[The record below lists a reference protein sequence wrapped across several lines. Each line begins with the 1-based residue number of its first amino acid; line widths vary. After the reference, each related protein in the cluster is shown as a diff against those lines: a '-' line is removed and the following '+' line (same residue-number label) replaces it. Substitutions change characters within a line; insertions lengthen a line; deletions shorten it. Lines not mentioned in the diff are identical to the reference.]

1 MGNRVPP
8 AAGRLDETMLVWNG
22 VVSRIPAL
30 AIEPSTVD
38 EVAAAV
44 AFARDHGLRV
54 RVEGLGRRPA
64 GASPERAVTLNL
76 SRMRSVSVDAG
87 SGLAHA
93 GPGCPRR
100 VVERA
105 AAARAFSVAALVEV
119 EVVTDDGLVLSA
131 TKKRNAGLFRAV
143 TTDTGAELGIVT
155 RLTWQLRRRSGR

>member
-54 RVEGLGRRPA
+54 QVEGPGRRSA
-64 GASPERAVTLNL
+64 GPSAERAVTLNL

-87 SGLAHA
+87 SGGGA
-93 GPGCPRR
+93 C
-100 VVERA
+100 RA
-105 AAARAFSVAALVEV
+105 WLPS
-119 EVVTDDGLVLSA
+119 
-131 TKKRNAGLFRAV
+131 
-143 TTDTGAELGIVT
+143 
-155 RLTWQLRRRSGR
+155 